1 MYACVWKPPY
11 AKKTKRSIVVAI
23 NNTICLGWSER
34 AVVTEC
40 HLKEWFKQPQACCDV
55 SRARDVSFELP
66 VVNFPVFPSSF
77 ATVWSKISV
86 CVSNSSSCVAAIFSA
101 CCAIAHAISQ
111 LALTRDFSCRALGK
125 MWCGEAGQFSMLTK
139 RSSSWWEF
147 GFLKTGVSPYT
158 TELLWSWTCGSE
170 IGPKILRHPH
180 VVAQICSMLRK
191 TSFPAA

>member
-1 MYACVWKPPY
+1 MSAGHVTC
-11 AKKTKRSIVVAI
+11 RLS
-23 NNTICLGWSER
+23 CLLLTFQSS
-34 AVVTEC
+34 
-40 HLKEWFKQPQACCDV
+40 QAP
-55 SRARDVSFELP
+55 LP
-66 VVNFPVFPSSF
+66 L
-77 ATVWSKISV
+77 TVWSKISV

-125 MWCGEAGQFSMLTK
+125 MRCGQAGQLMFSCIRRWVKSMLTK
-139 RSSSWWEF
+139 RSSSWWEG

-170 IGPKILRHPH
+170 IGPKILRHPR

-191 TSFPAA
+191 TSSPEPKPETLCSQFSAESLCVREVVFGV